1 MKIKRKIKNTEKL
14 NHTIFIKDN
23 LEVLRT
29 LDDESVDLIYL
40 DPPFNSNKTYGAPI
54 GSKAAGEHFKDIWHY
69 SDTDDAWWGEL
80 ADKKPALYEIIHAVG
95 LVNGEG
101 DKSYLIAMSMRL
113 IELHR
118 VLKDTGSIYLHCD
131 QTMSH
136 SLKLIMDS
144 IFGKKNFRNEII
156 WRRIKG
162 AVKTSQF
169 KIKNFGKNSD
179 TILFYSK
186 TKNYVF
192 NGEDVKKA
200 YSKEYIKKVFKWKD
214 KTGFYQRRSPFRSL
228 SQGARPNLCYTYK
241 GFKNP
246 HPSGWRVKKQKLI
259 EEDKNGDIE
268 IIDNKIYRKLRLEK
282 SKGIPLNNMWEDISQ
297 SMGKEK
303 TGYST
308 QKPLAL
314 LERIIKASSNEGDL
328 VLDPFCGCSTTC
340 VASELL
346 NRKWIGID
354 LSPLAEPL
362 VKKRLKRQFEQ
373 GNLGKN
379 MIKPIIRDT
388 LPIKNAPQPSEDIK
402 HILYGKQQGFCN
414 GCDIHFQFKIFHKD
428 HIIPLSKG
436 GQDTDKNLQL
446 LCGPCN
452 STKGDGSMADLKARL
467 KKQNE
472 KPQRKQIQK
481 EAA

>member
-1 MKIKRKIKNTEKL
+1 MKIKRKNTEKL
-14 NHTIFIKDN
+14 NRHIFIKDN
-23 LEVLRT
+23 LEVLRA
-29 LDDESVDLIYL
+29 LDDQSVDLIYL
-40 DPPFNSNKTYGAPI
+40 DPPFNSNKTYSAPI
-54 GSKAAGEHFKDIWHY
+54 GSEAAGAHFKDIWNY

-80 ADKKPALYEIIHAVG
+80 SDKKPALYEIIHAIGV
-95 LVNGEG
+95 VNGNR

-113 IELHR
+113 LELHR

-136 SLKLIMDS
+136 SLKLVMDA
-144 IFGKKNFRNEII
+144 IFGKNNFRNEIV

-179 TILFYSK
+179 IILFYSK
-186 TKNYVF
+186 NKKYVF
-192 NGEDVKKA
+192 NGEDIKKE

-214 KTGFYQRRSPFRSL
+214 KKGFYQRRSPFRSF
-228 SQGARPNLCYTYK
+228 SQGDRPNLCYKYK
-241 GFKNP
+241 GFENP

-268 IIDNKIYRKLRLEK
+268 ILGNKIYRKLRLEK

-303 TGYST
+303 TGYPT
-308 QKPLAL
+308 QKPLSL
-314 LERIIKASSNEGDL
+314 LERIIKASSKEGEL
-328 VLDPFCGCSTTC
+328 VLDPFCGCATTC
-340 VASELL
+340 VAAEKLK
-346 NRKWIGID
+346 RKWIGVD
-354 LSPLAEPL
+354 LSPLAGTL

-373 GNLGKN
+373 GNLGKQ
-379 MIKPIIRDT
+379 MINPIIRDT
-388 LPIKNAPQPSEDIK
+388 LPIKNAPQPSKDIK
-402 HILYGKQQGFCN
+402 HTLYGKQKGICK